1 MTPLRRPLE
10 AVDDDMNSLSFLL
23 LFLISVVLVVIAG
36 CLQTN
41 TLNPGNNTL
50 DSNITSNS
58 SSNASDTRVLTPG
71 TWKSFTDN
79 GKDICLSGGKPVVR
93 LFSTTWCPHCSWI
106 KSTFDSVI
114 KEYVDAG
121 KIVAYHWELDSNDNT
136 LTTEVESDVSSSEMQ
151 IFSSGNPQGY
161 VPFYSFGCKYE
172 RIGNNYEGKTDGLV
186 NEEKDFREL
195 IEKLISDSKTQ

>member
-1 MTPLRRPLE
+1 
-10 AVDDDMNSLSFLL
+10 MNSLSFLF
-23 LFLISVVLVVIAG
+23 LFLISLGLVLTAG

-41 TLNPGNNTL
+41 TLNPGNNTF
-50 DSNITSNS
+50 DSNITDNS
-58 SSNASDTRVLTPG
+58 SLDTQVLTPR

-106 KSTFDSVI
+106 KATFDSVI
-114 KEYVDAG
+114 KEYVNAG
-121 KIVAYHWELDSNDNT
+121 KIEAYHWELDSKDNT
-136 LTTEVESDVSSSEMQ
+136 MTPEVESDVPSSEMQ
-151 IFSSGNPQGY
+151 IFGSGNPSGY

-195 IEKLISDSKTQ
+195 IEKLISDSKAQ

>member
-1 MTPLRRPLE
+1 
-10 AVDDDMNSLSFLL
+10 VDDDMRSLSFLF
-23 LFLISVVLVVIAG
+23 LFLVSLGLVFVAG

-41 TLNPGNNTL
+41 TLNPGNTAL
-50 DSNITSNS
+50 GTNITGNS
-58 SSNASDTRVLTPG
+58 SSNASGSQVLIPG

-79 GKDICLSGGKPVVR
+79 GKDVCLSGGKPVVR

-106 KSTFDSVI
+106 KATFDAVA

-121 KIVAYHWELDSNDNT
+121 KIEAYHWELDSKDDS
-136 LTTEVESDVSSSEMQ
+136 LTPEIESDVSSAEMQ
-151 IFSSGNPQGY
+151 IFGSGNPQGY

-172 RIGNNYEGKTDGLV
+172 RIGNKYEGTTDGLV

-195 IEKLISDSKTQ
+195 IEKIISDSKTQ